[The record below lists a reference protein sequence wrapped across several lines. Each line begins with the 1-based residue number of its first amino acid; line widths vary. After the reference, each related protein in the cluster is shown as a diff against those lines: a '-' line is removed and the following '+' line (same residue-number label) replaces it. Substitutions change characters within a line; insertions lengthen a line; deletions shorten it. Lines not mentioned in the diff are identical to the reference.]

1 MRDLTRRLFN
11 PAGSEA
17 IEREVEEELRF
28 HLELLTE
35 QHLQHAGTLIEAR
48 ASALRRFGNVE
59 QVKDQC
65 VEICKRR
72 RPFTRALKS
81 FLLLTF
87 FAGIFVRIMG
97 TELHVVRVGAMLI
110 TIAVIGRLF
119 LYVRGLKPSGFRP
132 KSDTSSPLMLN
143 NTATKSAGLSTP
155 ASLFEPHNL

>member
-1 MRDLTRRLFN
+1 MRDLTRKLFN
-11 PAGSEA
+11 HIGSEA

-35 QHLQHAGTLIEAR
+35 QHLQHADTLVEAR

-65 VEICKRR
+65 VEISKRK

-81 FLLLTF
+81 FLILTF
-87 FAGIFVRIMG
+87 LAGIFVRIFG
-97 TELHVVRVGAMLI
+97 TELHVDRVGQMLI
-110 TIAVIGRLF
+110 TVAVIGRLF
-119 LYVRGLKPSGFRP
+119 LYVRGLKAAGFRP

-143 NTATKSAGLSTP
+143 STAKTS
-155 ASLFEPHNL
+155 